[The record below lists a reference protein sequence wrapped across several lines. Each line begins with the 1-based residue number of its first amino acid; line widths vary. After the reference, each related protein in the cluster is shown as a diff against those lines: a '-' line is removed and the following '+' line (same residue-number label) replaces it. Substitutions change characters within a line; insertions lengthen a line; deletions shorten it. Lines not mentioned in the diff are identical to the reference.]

1 MRDAIKHEVDNIL
14 PFDAHEEQD
23 KRDVIA
29 WIGSGVELCRRQKP
43 DTPPRHLV
51 SYFVVIDGEHLLLV
65 DHIDAGLW
73 LPPGGHVE
81 PGEHPRTTVIREAL
95 EELFL
100 TAEFAHDGPTFVT
113 VNKTGGVSAS
123 HTDVSLWYVV
133 KGDRSQPVTFDD
145 GEFRGAAWF
154 HRSQVPV
161 DQSDPHM
168 GRFLRKYFGPA

>member
-51 SYFVVIDGEHLLLV
+51 SYFVVID
-65 DHIDAGLW
+65 AGLW

-95 EELFL
+95 EELF
-100 TAEFAHDGPTFVT
+100 
-113 VNKTGGVSAS
+113 
-123 HTDVSLWYVV
+123 
-133 KGDRSQPVTFDD
+133 
-145 GEFRGAAWF
+145 
-154 HRSQVPV
+154 
-161 DQSDPHM
+161 
-168 GRFLRKYFGPA
+168 